1 MATEKNKID
10 LKDILADAKK
20 IGDKLGIDRDDVNEL
35 VEDVKKD
42 GLDVEDLQKVAK
54 KIDPKDL
61 KEAAEAVGDLFEK
74 LRK

>member
-1 MATEKNKID
+1 MAID
-10 LKDILADAKK
+10 LDDILKDAKK
-20 IGDKLGIDRDDVNEL
+20 IGDKLGIDKKDVNEF

-42 GLDVEDLQKVAK
+42 GLGIDDLQKVAN

-74 LRK
+74 LKKK

>member
-1 MATEKNKID
+1 MAID
-10 LKDILADAKK
+10 VDDILKDAKK
-20 IGDKLGIDRDDVNEL
+20 IGDKLGIDKKDVNEF

-42 GLDVEDLQKVAK
+42 GLGIDDLQKVAN

-74 LRK
+74 LKKK

>member
-54 KIDPKDL
+54 KIDPDDL
-61 KEAAEAVGDLFEK
+61 KDAAEAVGDLFEK